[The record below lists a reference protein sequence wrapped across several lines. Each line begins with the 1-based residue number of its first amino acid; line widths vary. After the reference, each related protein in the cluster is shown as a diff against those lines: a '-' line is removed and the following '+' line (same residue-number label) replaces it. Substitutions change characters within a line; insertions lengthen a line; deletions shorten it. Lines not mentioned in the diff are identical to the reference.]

1 MVKKYFTIS
10 IIREARADENRT
22 PFTPRQTQALIAKFS
37 NLNILV
43 QPSQNRC
50 FKDENYLKAG
60 AKIEEDISHS
70 DIIFGVKEIEISKL
84 IENKTYL
91 FFSHTSK
98 VRQYINKATQD
109 KAIIYKKELLKE
121 VIKKKVTLIDYENI
135 RNTSG
140 DAYRYLGFGRFA
152 GIVGCYNTLNLYLKL
167 QNKRLLPRAF
177 EINSYEKIKELI
189 SNQTF
194 NKLKILQTGRGNVA
208 KGSMEVLKLANIKQI
223 SIKDYLNKKYDEAV
237 FCNISTREYIERI
250 DGKNFSYQDLFL
262 NPHEYRSKI
271 KNFLFD
277 TDVLICG
284 HYWDS
289 RFPKFFSSN
298 QINEFKNLK
307 IIGDITCDI
316 NGAIPTTIRSTTIA
330 KPYYS
335 IDINSMKEINLGNKG
350 IAVMAVDNL
359 PSELPRDSSKEFGDN
374 LISEVLPYL
383 IDKDDGRISRGTTA
397 SNGKFCSK
405 FAYLNDFIN

>member
-98 VRQYINKATQD
+98 VPKDAHQNTQD
-109 KAIIYKKELLKE
+109 AAIIYKKELLRE
-121 VIKKKVTLIDYENI
+121 ILKKNITLIDYENI
-135 RNTSG
+135 REESKE
-140 DAYRYLGFGRFA
+140 AYRYLGFGRFA

-167 QNKRLLPRAF
+167 YKNQMMSRAF
-177 EINSYEKIKELI
+177 EINSYKKIKELV
-189 SNQTF
+189 SKQDF
-194 NKLKILQTGRGNVA
+194 NKLRILQTGGGNVA
-208 KGSMEVLKLANIKQI
+208 KGSMEVLKHANIKQI
-223 SIKDYLNKKYDEAV
+223 SINDYLNKKYDEAV
-237 FCNISTREYIERI
+237 FCTISTGERVERI
-250 DGKNFSYQDLFL
+250 DGKKFSYEDFDA
-262 NPHEYRSKI
+262 NPHEYKSKI
-271 KNFLFD
+271 KNYLYD
-277 TDVLICG
+277 TDMFITG
-284 HYWDS
+284 HYWEQK
-289 RFPKFFSSN
+289 FPKLFHPN
-298 QINEFKNLK
+298 EINKFKNLR

-316 NGAIPTTIRSTTIA
+316 NGGVPTTIRSTTIA
-330 KPYYS
+330 KPYYA
-335 IDINSMKEINLGNKG
+335 IDVNSMKEIDLGNKG

-359 PSELPRDSSKEFGDN
+359 PSELPNEASEEFGDS

-383 IDKDDGRISRGTTA
+383 INKDDGRICRATTA
-397 SNGKFCSK
+397 SKGKFCTLYD
-405 FAYLNDFIN
+405 YLENFIK